1 MDLESIPVFG
11 SVYSPLTM
19 LSIPLKLSIIFNWS
33 VRFYSN
39 SVNEKD
45 ARSRAESEKDSGEVD
60 YKLWSVLFLILVLN
74 KKYILLKFF
83 KNYINSL

>member
-74 KKYILLKFF
+74 
-83 KNYINSL
+83 